1 MKMSILGFFI
11 RGTVVI
17 GFFLVSLTTYG
28 QEAMDSTLQITPV
41 KGLDSLNIST
51 GASETVN
58 VNTTTTPA
66 DTLKLVQVQNDSL
79 SLDSLSIELEEPKP
93 KVPFFTSLDI
103 GLDYLKFSSLLVDY
117 ETKYEG
123 EVSMVFKGKIRASL
137 EAGYGKLEPEKA
149 FKNAQYE
156 VEGTYWRVG
165 LEYILPLDLKNSF
178 FIGLKYGKSSF
189 GDKGEFEIGS
199 ELWENFIQGF
209 DRDKLTADWGEIV
222 IGSEMRVIPNLFMG
236 WKFRLRILN
245 NFENFEPIEVYT
257 IPGYGRTFDNT
268 VPALNLFVRYRFKF
282 KRSDL

>member
-11 RGTVVI
+11 RGTGVI

-28 QEAMDSTLQITPV
+28 QEAGDSTLQITPV
-41 KGLDSLNIST
+41 KSLDSLNIST
-51 GASETVN
+51 GASDTVN

-199 ELWENFIQGF
+199 ELWENFTQGF
-209 DRDKLTADWGEIV
+209 DRDKLTADWSEII
-222 IGSEMRVIPNLFMG
+222 IGSE
-236 WKFRLRILN
+236 
-245 NFENFEPIEVYT
+245 
-257 IPGYGRTFDNT
+257 
-268 VPALNLFVRYRFKF
+268 
-282 KRSDL
+282 